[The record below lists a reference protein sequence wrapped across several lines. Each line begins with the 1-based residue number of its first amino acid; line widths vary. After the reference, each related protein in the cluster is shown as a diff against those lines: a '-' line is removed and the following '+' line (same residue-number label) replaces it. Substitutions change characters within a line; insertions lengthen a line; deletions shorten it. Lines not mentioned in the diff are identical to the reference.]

1 MPNGLI
7 FIHSTLISWVKL
19 YLVKNTPSILFIFLN
34 IFLCQH
40 FLGPFLN
47 TLFHIEMQIL
57 LNGLLRNNLNL
68 EFTRSNE
75 KPQLILKALNLKSFF
90 SCFLTAPVIKGKKW
104 FSIRNW
110 SCIVSNGE
118 SMFQHSQ
125 ESTTSEKASMYLLKW
140 EYFGGKYFWL

>member
-68 EFTRSNE
+68 EFT
-75 KPQLILKALNLKSFF
+75 KVKWKATIDSESFF

>member
-1 MPNGLI
+1 
-7 FIHSTLISWVKL
+7 
-19 YLVKNTPSILFIFLN
+19 
-34 IFLCQH
+34 
-40 FLGPFLN
+40 
-47 TLFHIEMQIL
+47 MQIL

-68 EFTRSNE
+68 EFT
-75 KPQLILKALNLKSFF
+75 KVKWKATIDSESFF

-118 SMFQHSQ
+118 SMFQRSQ

>member
-47 TLFHIEMQIL
+47 TFFHIEMQIL

-68 EFTRSNE
+68 EFT
-75 KPQLILKALNLKSFF
+75 KVKWKATIDSESFF